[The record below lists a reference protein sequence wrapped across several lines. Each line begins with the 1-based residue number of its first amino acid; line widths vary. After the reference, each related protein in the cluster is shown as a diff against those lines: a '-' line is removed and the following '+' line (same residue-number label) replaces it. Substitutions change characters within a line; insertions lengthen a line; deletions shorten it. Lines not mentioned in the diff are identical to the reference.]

1 MKIRGFAIHSNI
13 MTTMKINDIAH
24 LCGYF
29 STSRTD
35 LFKTIASDSFWTP
48 VTYTAED
55 AEIGKRFYF
64 QEFVDLCMYEVKA
77 FTHVCSQAINVPM
90 RDGSVRHAVL
100 TDLRLYLYPFGMV
113 MYSIGVRQDD
123 VMLQDALQVL
133 SALRMTFS
141 VTGDTDF
148 EKYAIKPLMDMCKV
162 AGAVKLM
169 ESGNKFKLF
178 QVVVS
183 DGEAVQKEEM
193 DRLLFSA
200 GTLTM
205 YDETDGMSFTKDYF
219 EGIMSQG
226 RLSVFRNWGA
236 LSLLDTFTIYAF
248 CPKEYMLDVWRED
261 YFSKLYLYNL
271 FRKFF
276 LFRLNH
282 RFRADA
288 SRISH
293 LKDELETFDR
303 SYSFPILSYNFLPE
317 LVVKSME
324 KGLDIEDEKEKIT
337 VMVNQEK
344 DRKEA
349 ATGDRMN
356 LFLGVISCLTLF
368 SAIWDFACL
377 MDGMF
382 VFGDTIGTVTG
393 FRACTMLI
401 LAIMCMIILM
411 TRWARK

>member
-1 MKIRGFAIHSNI
+1 
-13 MTTMKINDIAH
+13 MKINDIAH

-29 STSRTD
+29 STVKTD
-35 LFKTIASDSFWTP
+35 FHKTVASDSFWTP
-48 VTYTAED
+48 VTYTSAD
-55 AEIGKRFYF
+55 AEMERKFYF
-64 QEFVDLCMYEVKA
+64 PEFVNLCMHEVKA
-77 FTHVCSQAINVPM
+77 FTHVCNQDIRIVM
-90 RDGSVRHAVL
+90 RDGSARQALL
-100 TDLRLYLYPFGMV
+100 TDLKLYLYPFGIV

-123 VMLQDALQVL
+123 VLLPDALQVL
-133 SALRMTFS
+133 AALRMTIA
-141 VTGDTDF
+141 VTGETDF
-148 EKYAIKPLMDMCKV
+148 EKYAVAPIVKMCEA
-162 AGAVKLM
+162 AGSVTLM

-183 DGEAVQKEEM
+183 DGEAVEKHEL

-205 YDETDGMSFTKDYF
+205 YDEADSMSFTKDYF
-219 EGIMSQG
+219 DSIMSQG
-226 RLSVFRNWGA
+226 SLSVFRNWGA

-248 CPKEYMLDVWRED
+248 GPKEYMLDVWRED
-261 YFSKLYLYNL
+261 YFGKLYLYTL

-282 RFRADA
+282 SFRSDA
-288 SRISH
+288 ARISR
-293 LKDELETFDR
+293 LKNDLETFDR

-317 LVVKSME
+317 LVLKSME
-324 KGLDIEDEKEKIT
+324 KGLDIAEEKEKIS

-344 DRKEA
+344 ERKEA
-349 ATGDRMN
+349 ETGDRMN

-401 LAIMCMIILM
+401 LAIICMIILL
-411 TRWARK
+411 TRWAKK